1 MNKFWSSF
9 FGSALGTFVSLF
21 ISAVIIFIIFI
32 AILTAFSGSIEGE
45 ESVKKISNNSVLRL
59 KFDYPI
65 PERTNDDPFA
75 NFDPI
80 TFSNNK
86 YLGLNDIQTVIKAAQ
101 TDDKISGILLDLSSI
116 QCGMATLE
124 EIRNALQ
131 SFKRSKKFVYCYADV
146 LSQKAYYLG
155 SVADKVFLNPMGEI
169 EFIGLS
175 STFVSFKNTL
185 DKIGVEA
192 QIIRPDSN
200 KFKSAVEPFI
210 LEKMSNENRA
220 QTSKYLNSVWSEML
234 SNIAQSRNINIEK
247 LQQIAGNFLIRDAN
261 SAKSNK
267 IIDEIFYKDESEREI
282 RRAIGIGEDAKI
294 SYVSPSDYV
303 SHARKELTTS
313 EENKIAI
320 VYAVGEINYGAGDGQ
335 SIGSSSLCSTLK
347 KVRDNDKIKGVV
359 LRVNSPGGSALAS
372 EIIWRE
378 VVLTKAKK
386 PVVVSMGDLAASGG
400 YYISA
405 PADYIV
411 ADNTTLTGSIG
422 VFGILMNLQ
431 KILNEK
437 VGIMTDTVKTNNYA
451 DFASPT
457 RPLNNN
463 EKQILADNVNKTY
476 KTFLKRVADG
486 RGMKIEDVDK
496 IGQGRVWTGKD
507 AIELN
512 LVDKI
517 GNVDTAIAYLSK
529 KIGIEKF
536 SIEEYPKQ
544 ESKLSSLLGKEQ
556 NEAIEKALI
565 KRIFHT
571 IGISDLSEINFIRQ
585 KGVQARLPY
594 NFQIN

>member
-1 MNKFWSSF
+1 
-9 FGSALGTFVSLF
+9 
-21 ISAVIIFIIFI
+21 
-32 AILTAFSGSIEGE
+32 
-45 ESVKKISNNSVLRL
+45 
-59 KFDYPI
+59 
-65 PERTNDDPFA
+65 
-75 NFDPI
+75 
-80 TFSNNK
+80 
-86 YLGLNDIQTVIKAAQ
+86 LGLNDIQTVIKAAQ

-131 SFKRSKKFVYCYADV
+131 SFKKSKKFVYCYADV

-247 LQQIAGNFLIRDAN
+247 LQQIAGNFLIRDAI

-267 IIDEIFYKDESEREI
+267 IIDEIFYRDESEREI

>member
-75 NFDPI
+75 NFNPI

-131 SFKRSKKFVYCYADV
+131 SFKKSKKFVYCYADV

-247 LQQIAGNFLIRDAN
+247 LQQIAGNFLIRDAI

-267 IIDEIFYKDESEREI
+267 IIDEIFYRDESEREI

>member
-247 LQQIAGNFLIRDAN
+247 LQQIAGNFLIRDAI

-267 IIDEIFYKDESEREI
+267 IIDEIFYKDELEREI

-431 KILNEK
+431 KMLNEK
-437 VGIMTDTVKTNNYA
+437 VGIITDTVKTNNYA

>member
-21 ISAVIIFIIFI
+21 ISSILIFIIFI
-32 AILTAFSGSIEGE
+32 AIITAFSGSMEGE
-45 ESVKKISNNSVLRL
+45 ESVKKINKNSVLRF

-65 PERTNDDPFA
+65 PERTNEDPFA
-75 NFDPI
+75 NFDPV

-86 YLGLNDIQTVIKAAQ
+86 YLGLNDIQTIIKAAT

-124 EIRNALQ
+124 EIRNSLLA
-131 SFKRSKKFVYCYADV
+131 FKSSEKFVYCYADV

-175 STFVSFKNTL
+175 STFISFKNTL
-185 DKIGVEA
+185 DKIGIEA

-220 QTSKYLNSVWSEML
+220 QTSKYLNSVWNEML
-234 SNIAQSRNINIEK
+234 NNISISRNINIEN
-247 LQQIAGNFLIRDAN
+247 LQQIAGNFLIQDAI

-267 IIDEIFYKDESEREI
+267 IVDEIYYKDEAELEI
-282 RRAIGIGEDAKI
+282 RKAIGLGEDTKI
-294 SYVSPSDYV
+294 SFVSPSDYV
-303 SHARKELTTS
+303 SHARKELNNN
-313 EENKIAI
+313 EENKIAVI
-320 VYAVGEINYGAGDGQ
+320 YAVGEINYGSGDGQ
-335 SIGSSSLCSTLK
+335 SIGSAPLSSTLK
-347 KVRDNDKIKGVV
+347 KVRENDNIKGVV

-431 KILNEK
+431 KMLNEK
-437 VGIMTDTVKTNNYA
+437 VGIMTDTVKTSNYA

-463 EKQILADNVNKTY
+463 EKEILADNVNKTY
-476 KTFLKRVADG
+476 KIFLKRVADG

-507 AIELN
+507 AIALN

-529 KIGIEKF
+529 KLGIEKF
-536 SIEEYPKQ
+536 AIEEYPKQ
-544 ESKLSSLLGKEQ
+544 DNKLTLLFGKEQ
-556 NEAIEKALI
+556 NEAIEKILI
-565 KRIFHT
+565 NSLTRTF
-571 IGISDLSEINFIRQ
+571 GIRDLSEINYIRQ